1 MGAQEKFPGV
11 FLVNG
16 KLAVKAN
23 HSLFGEIIEK
33 GYRFWDP
40 NRSKLGA
47 ALMKGLRELPIKPST
62 SVLYLGAAHGFTTS
76 FISDI
81 VGSAG
86 IIYAVEFSERCFKE
100 LLPIAEKLKNVV
112 PIKGDAR
119 MPETYSWIEKVD
131 VVYCDIADPQQTEV
145 ALRNCSAFLKPAGYL
160 MLAIKTQSIDVTAQ
174 PAAVAK
180 SEAEKLRKAGFDVL
194 EILNLEPF
202 EEKHYFILARSRA

>member
-1 MGAQEKFPGV
+1 MNYQEKFPGIFFV
-11 FLVNG
+11 GG
-16 KLAVKAN
+16 KLASKAN

-33 GYRFWDP
+33 GYRLWDP

-47 ALMKGLRELPIKPST
+47 ALMKGMKELPIKSGS
-62 SVLYLGAAHGFTTS
+62 SVAYLGAAHGFTTS

-81 VGSAG
+81 VGPAG

-131 VVYCDIADPQQTEV
+131 IVYCDIADPQQTEV
-145 ALRNCSAFLKPAGYL
+145 ALRNCSAFLKPKGYL

-180 SEAEKLRKAGFDVL
+180 SEAEKIKKAGFEVL